1 MSTHEYRVRKRA
13 ERAAAKALASDKW
26 TRMCLDAG
34 FTIEEVG
41 SVTVRMLHE
50 KRFGPV
56 QGRSL
61 MKVCGFEEE

>member
-1 MSTHEYRVRKRA
+1 MSTHEDRVRRRA

-26 TRMCLDAG
+26 TRRCLDAG
-34 FTIEEVG
+34 FTIDEAG

-50 KRFGPV
+50 KVNGPV

-61 MKVCGFEEE
+61 LAVCGFEEE